1 VAERFC
7 LVTTFY
13 PPYHFGGD
21 AIHAYRLANALAR
34 RGCEVTVVHSEDAY
48 RALGG
53 GDPSD
58 AFPHEQGVRL
68 EPLHTTI
75 PRVAATLSYVSGRPA
90 LYAAQLE
97 RILRP
102 SRFDVVHFHNV
113 SLTGGPAVLGL
124 GDGVKLY
131 TTSEHWLVCPMHVLF
146 RQNREPCV
154 EPHCLRCTLAFG
166 RPPQL
171 WRYTGLLERETRHVD
186 LFLAPSRFT
195 LRAHRERGFTRPM
208 LHLPHFLAES
218 DVVAGDGPAH
228 PRPYAL
234 FVGRLER
241 IKGVDRLIEAFRGY
255 RALDLLIAGDGE
267 EEADLRRQAEGL
279 AHVQF
284 LGRVSQGRLGAL
296 YEDATA
302 LVVPSAGYE
311 VFGLVVLE
319 AFARRTPA
327 VVHDLGALPELIEDS
342 GGGLVYRTQDEL
354 VAFLERLRTEEG
366 LRDELGGRGHDSWR
380 RLWSE
385 ERHLDAYFA
394 AIEQAQSGK
403 ATSAGG
409 SSNSSGTSAI
419 A

>member
-48 RALGG
+48 RSLGG
-53 GDPSD
+53 AEPSD
-58 AFPHEQGVRL
+58 AFPHEPGVRL
-68 EPLHTTI
+68 EPLHTTT
-75 PRVAATLSYVSGRPA
+75 PKAAATLSYVSGRPA
-90 LYAAQLE
+90 LYASQLE

-102 SRFDVVHFHNV
+102 GRFDVVHFHNV
-113 SLTGGPAVLGL
+113 SLVGGPAVLGL

-146 RQNREPCV
+146 RFNREPCI

-171 WRYTGLLERETRHVD
+171 WRYTGLLERQARHVD
-186 LFLAPSRFT
+186 LFLSPSRFT
-195 LRAHRERGFTRPM
+195 LKAHRRRGFTRPM

-218 DVVAGDGPAH
+218 DVSVAGGPRQ

-255 RALDLLIAGDGE
+255 RELDLLIAGDGE
-267 EEADLRRQAEGL
+267 EEADLHRHAEGL
-279 AHVQF
+279 EHVRF
-284 LGRVSQGRLGAL
+284 LGRASQAELGTL
-296 YEDATA
+296 YEGATA
-302 LVVPSAGYE
+302 LVVPSVGYE

-354 VAFLERLRTEEG
+354 IAALERLRSEDG
-366 LRDELGGRGHDSWR
+366 LRDELGGRGHDAWR

-385 ERHLDAYFA
+385 KQHLDAYFA

-403 ATSAGG
+403 ATAAGG